1 MADEL
6 VVMLNEE
13 TGMWEQKPEPFAVV
27 EYQTE
32 EDFEHLKMV
41 LEFHKKHR
49 WVSVKDR
56 LPDISAEN
64 NQAKVTE
71 RVIAWDGTGC
81 LFGCFKIW
89 TYDGSYV
96 FIGVSDDD
104 MDIAAYDT
112 VTHWMPLPEPPKGE

>member
-32 EDFEHLKMV
+32 EDFEHLKSV
-41 LEFHKKHR
+41 LDFYKKHR

-56 LPDISAEN
+56 LPPVGEEVLCLCDCGYEGIRHYGIGWVLSSDFWYAVTPIG
-64 NQAKVTE
+64 QKPKVL
-71 RVIAWDGTGC
+71 A
-81 LFGCFKIW
+81 
-89 TYDGSYV
+89 
-96 FIGVSDDD
+96 
-104 MDIAAYDT
+104 
-112 VTHWMPLPEPPKGE
+112 WMPLPESPEPPMGVSCKQVVNK